1 MNEFESVLSRAESL
15 MQRIEQT
22 LPTPPPEPDW
32 TSSIAFRWRKRAGKG
47 FLQAVA
53 HPHPV
58 LLANLLGVDEQK
70 KEIDRN
76 TRQFVSRLPANNVLL
91 TGARGTGKSSLVK
104 AVLGQ
109 YADKGLRLIEV
120 DRLDLVDLPDITD
133 ILYARPERFIIYCDD
148 LSFDTGEPGYRA
160 LKVALDGSVSGPAEN
175 VLIYATSNR
184 RHLMPEYM
192 TENLETLSTDR
203 EIRPGESIDEK
214 VSLSDRFGLWLSF
227 YAFDQDEYLSIAQN
241 WLRHFG
247 VTDATSDKVRSEALL
262 WALTRG
268 SRSGR
273 SAWQFARDWAGRTG
287 MKSKK

>member
-1 MNEFESVLSRAESL
+1 
-15 MQRIEQT
+15 
-22 LPTPPPEPDW
+22 
-32 TSSIAFRWRKRAGKG
+32 
-47 FLQAVA
+47 
-53 HPHPV
+53 
-58 LLANLLGVDEQK
+58 
-70 KEIDRN
+70 
-76 TRQFVSRLPANNVLL
+76 
-91 TGARGTGKSSLVK
+91 
-104 AVLGQ
+104 VLGK

-120 DRLDLVDLPDITD
+120 DRLDLVDLPDIVD

-148 LSFDTGEPGYRA
+148 LSFDAGEPGYRA
-160 LKVALDGSVSGPAEN
+160 LKVALDGSVSGSAEN

-192 TENLETLSTDR
+192 SENLETLSVDK

-214 VSLSDRFGLWLSF
+214 VSLSDRFGVWLSF

-247 VTDATSDKVRSEALL
+247 VTDATSDKVRGEALL